1 MTIILLLLLIT
12 SPTSITFTNTT
23 YAHLYSNITQT
34 WIDRQNNLKIQ
45 FSYLPEKPTMD
56 DLIQLQFSIQNL
68 QTGNHLKNLF
78 AKVTVTNNNP
88 IYKFEN
94 ITIADGDFSIR
105 CPFLDPGM
113 HQVFVKVDSKDYS
126 LALASF
132 KMPISNMTTTM
143 S

>member
-1 MTIILLLLLIT
+1 
-12 SPTSITFTNTT
+12 
-23 YAHLYSNITQT
+23 
-34 WIDRQNNLKIQ
+34 
-45 FSYLPEKPTMD
+45 MD

-113 HQVFVKVDSKDYS
+113 HQVIVKVDSKDYS

-132 KMPISNMTTTM
+132 KISISNMTTTM